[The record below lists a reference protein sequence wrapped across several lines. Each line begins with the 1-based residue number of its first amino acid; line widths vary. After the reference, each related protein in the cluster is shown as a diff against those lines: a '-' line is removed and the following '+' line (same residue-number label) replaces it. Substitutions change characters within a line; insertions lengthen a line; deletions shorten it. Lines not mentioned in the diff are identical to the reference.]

1 MTSTTPER
9 SSSYKGAAFAGAL
22 LGALVLGIMALWA
35 GPTGA
40 QTCPPGEDCQLPNSP
55 PTIAAD

>member
-9 SSSYKGAAFAGAL
+9 SSSYKGAAVAFAGAL

-35 GPTGA
+35 GPTAA
-40 QTCPPGEDCQLPNSP
+40 QTCPPGEDCELPNSP
-55 PTIAAD
+55 LP